1 MKKYL
6 AELIGTFT
14 LSLVVGLSL
23 SAQFP
28 IITPVL
34 AALTLGLFVYSIGVI
49 SGCHINPAVT
59 LGLLSVG
66 KIKMDEAGK
75 YIVAQL
81 VGGFLASVL
90 LVQLGAMMAPIAVG
104 GVTQILAELIG
115 MAVFTFGIGAV
126 VFGKVS
132 DVVSGVVI
140 GGSLLLGISIAAMV
154 GSAGVLNPA
163 VALAINAFHP
173 TYIIGEILGSLI
185 GFTLARSVQK

>member
-59 LGLLSVG
+59 LGLLSIG

-104 GVTQILAELIG
+104 GVTQILAEVLG
-115 MAVFTFGIGAV
+115 TAVFTFGIGAV

-132 DVVSGVVI
+132 DVVSGAVI

-163 VALAINAFHP
+163 VALTINAFHP
-173 TYIIGEILGSLI
+173 TYIIGEILSALI
-185 GFTLARSVQK
+185 GFTLARSLQK

>member
-1 MKKYL
+1 MKKYV

-14 LSLVVGLSL
+14 LSFVVGLSL

-28 IITPVL
+28 IATPVL

-59 LGLLSVG
+59 IGLLSVG
-66 KIKMDEAGK
+66 KIKLPEAGR

-81 VGGFLASVL
+81 VGAFLASVL
-90 LVQLGAMMAPIAVG
+90 LVQLGMNMMPIVGG
-104 GVTQILAELIG
+104 GVTQILAELLG
-115 MAVFTFGIGAV
+115 AAVFTFGIGAV

-132 DVVSGVVI
+132 DAVSGLVI
-140 GGSLLLGISIAAMV
+140 GSSLLLGISIAALM
-154 GSAGVLNPA
+154 GSAGILNPA
-163 VALAINAFHP
+163 VALTLNAFHP
-173 TYIIGEILGSLI
+173 TYIIGQILGALI

>member
-59 LGLLSVG
+59 LGLLSIG

-104 GVTQILAELIG
+104 GVTQILAEVLG
-115 MAVFTFGIGAV
+115 TAVFTFGIGAV

-132 DVVSGVVI
+132 DVVSGAVI
-140 GGSLLLGISIAAMV
+140 GGSLLLGISIAASSFRK
-154 GSAGVLNPA
+154 GNDGL
-163 VALAINAFHP
+163 
-173 TYIIGEILGSLI
+173 
-185 GFTLARSVQK
+185 

>member
-59 LGLLSVG
+59 LGLLSIG

-104 GVTQILAELIG
+104 GVTQILAEVLG
-115 MAVFTFGIGAV
+115 TAVFTFGIGAV

-132 DVVSGVVI
+132 DVVSGAVI

-163 VALAINAFHP
+163 VALTINAFHP
-173 TYIIGEILGSLI
+173 TYIIGEILGTLI
-185 GFTLARSVQK
+185 GFTLARSLQK